1 MLLNQKTLENITLG
15 HLRTEVDEE
24 GYLAFSRFTEAQKE
38 YYAKRSPEN
47 ELKIYATA
55 GMRFD
60 FHTDAEVFSFDYK
73 MKIASSRLYY
83 GMDLYVDGA
92 MVRHY
97 DPECKKPEC
106 EGSIA
111 FALPEGF
118 HRVTLYM
125 PNLTC
130 LSVKNAEL
138 EGATV
143 LRAVKPTKKI
153 FFVGD
158 SITQGYDAV
167 YPSLSYVNCLS
178 RHFDAEVLNQAIGGE
193 VFDPELVDTE
203 MDFAPDL
210 IVIAYG
216 TNDWCNAPSREA
228 ILEKQAALIDK
239 MKLLARA
246 VHIVYV
252 SPIWRGPE
260 AIVKTPSGD
269 FHETCEAL
277 AANASKKRIVSVN
290 GMNLV
295 PHLSDFFSDK
305 ALHPND
311 LGFLIYAENLAKE
324 LEKYIR

>member
-1 MLLNQKTLENITLG
+1 MLLNKETLENITLG

-111 FALPEGF
+111 FTLPEGF

-130 LSVKNAEL
+130 LSIKNAEL

-178 RHFDAEVLNQAIGGE
+178 RHFDAEILNQAIGGE
-193 VFDPELVDTE
+193 VFDADLVDTE
-203 MDFAPDL
+203 MAFEPDL

-216 TNDWCNAPSREA
+216 TNDWCLAPSRED
-228 ILEKQAALIDK
+228 ILEKEAALIDK

-246 VHIVYV
+246 VHIVCI
-252 SPIWRGPE
+252 SPIHRGDT
-260 AIVKTPSGD
+260 ALIQSRAGD
-269 FHETCEAL
+269 FGETCRAIL
-277 AANASKKRIVSVN
+277 ATAKRKRIAAVD
-290 GMNLV
+290 GTNLH
-295 PHLSDFFSDK
+295 PYLPEFYSDK
-305 ALHPND
+305 VLHPND

>member
-1 MLLNQKTLENITLG
+1 MLLNKETLENITLG
-15 HLRTEVDEE
+15 HLRTEVDED
-24 GYLAFSRFTEAQKE
+24 GYLSFCRFTEAQKE
-38 YYAKRSPEN
+38 YYINRNKAAFPKFLTS
-47 ELKIYATA
+47 A

-60 FHTDAEVFSFDYK
+60 FYTDAESFSFDYK
-73 MKIASSRLYY
+73 MKISSTRYFY
-83 GMDLYVDGA
+83 CMDLYVDGA

-97 DPECKKPEC
+97 DAECKEDVC
-106 EGSIA
+106 ERSIL
-111 FALPEGF
+111 FTLPEGF
-118 HRVTLYM
+118 HRVTLYL
-125 PNLTC
+125 PNLT
-130 LSVKNAEL
+130 SFAIKNAEL
-138 EGATV
+138 AGATV
-143 LRAVKPTKKI
+143 LRAVRPTKKI
-153 FFVGD
+153 YFVGD
-158 SITQGYDAV
+158 SITQGYDAR
-167 YPSLSYVNCLS
+167 YPSLSYANCLA
-178 RHFDAEVLNQAIGGE
+178 RRFDAEILNQAIGGE
-193 VFDPELVDTE
+193 VFDADLVDTE
-203 MDFAPDL
+203 IDFEPDL

-216 TNDWCNAPSREA
+216 TNDWYSASSREV